1 LKLKTNI
8 GTKLNHFDTWHNGE
22 MTRVKNKK
30 IQKKNQKILKNFK
43 KNQKL
48 TRGINLNTVWSKLT
62 VKTKLN
68 HF

>member
-8 GTKLNHFDTWHNGE
+8 GIKLSHFDTWHNGE
-22 MTRVKNKK
+22 MTRVKNKIKIKK
-30 IQKKNQKILKNFK
+30 IQ

-48 TRGINLNTVWSKLT
+48 TRGIDFNTVWSKLT
-62 VKTKLN
+62 VRTKLI